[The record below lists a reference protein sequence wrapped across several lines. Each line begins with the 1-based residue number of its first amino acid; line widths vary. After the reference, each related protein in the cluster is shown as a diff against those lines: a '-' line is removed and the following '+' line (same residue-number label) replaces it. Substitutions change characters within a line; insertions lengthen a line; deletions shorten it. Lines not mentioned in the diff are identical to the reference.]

1 MDSLQR
7 NIMTLE
13 REMQI
18 SQVNPWK
25 VIGIG
30 LLFVTILG
38 VIFIWWFKPK
48 SLIDNE
54 KDEINYIKSSQFM
67 LALLVA
73 CISLLWLFWNMY
85 MFV

>member
-18 SQVNPWK
+18 SQVNPWR

-30 LLFVTILG
+30 LLFVTTLG
-38 VIFIWWFKPK
+38 LIFIWWFKPK
-48 SLIDNE
+48 SLVDNE
-54 KDEINYIKSSQFM
+54 KDEINYVKSSQFM
-67 LALLVA
+67 IALLVA

>member
-54 KDEINYIKSSQFM
+54 KDEINYTKSSQFM